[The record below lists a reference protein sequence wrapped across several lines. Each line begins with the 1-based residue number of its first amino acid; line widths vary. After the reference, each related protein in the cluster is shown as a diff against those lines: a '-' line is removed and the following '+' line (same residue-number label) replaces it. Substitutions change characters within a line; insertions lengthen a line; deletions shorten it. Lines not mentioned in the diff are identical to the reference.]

1 MRPQNLG
8 MPFVASTN
16 ITQGSIVSL
25 SSTGGVMQGFGMRLS
40 TTTATIAMIGNPI
53 VLNMT
58 GSVVVLLYNDTNYY
72 GQAVLYDTTGSSASV
87 S

>member
-25 SSTGGVMQGFGMRLS
+25 SPTGGVMQGFGMRLS
-40 TTTATIAMIGNPI
+40 TTTATIAMIGNPGKI
-53 VLNMT
+53 
-58 GSVVVLLYNDTNYY
+58 
-72 GQAVLYDTTGSSASV
+72 
-87 S
+87 